1 MLIPHVPTIEAWV
14 FSGIIFA
21 FTQSAANPPGS
32 YLQNEIYLFQKS
44 MIRLLYENIKP
55 TQIYLAP
62 SGSMTKLCYWHTST
76 PCVKASY
83 DYQLKDAANLFI

>member
-1 MLIPHVPTIEAWV
+1 
-14 FSGIIFA
+14 
-21 FTQSAANPPGS
+21 
-32 YLQNEIYLFQKS
+32 

-76 PCVKASY
+76 PFVKASN